1 MILPLLLMTLSA
13 DQAAPAAKLPTPIN
27 ADSGNILHAPTRSL
41 RSATAAGVAGLPAVP
56 ASFRFQ
62 CSVNPANGEP
72 TACLLLDDAAKPAV
86 TKAEFDKRAAAT
98 AARASP
104 AARVALQRVL
114 FTRVRP
120 VEGATDPI
128 QMIFTDSVSA
138 KDAIRLDDAKNSSTM
153 ADIEMDERP
162 DGTILGSYYPAAA
175 MQASLQTRVRA
186 KCRVLPDRSLF
197 CRDAT
202 LVSPDSGITPAMES
216 DFRNA
221 AYQVL
226 GAVRLSPLTKAGEPV
241 VGRDVDMTIGFAAM

>member
-1 MILPLLLMTLSA
+1 MILPLLLMTLAA
-13 DQAAPAAKLPTPIN
+13 DQAAPAGKLPTPVN

-41 RSATAAGVAGLPAVP
+41 RSATAAGVAGLPTVP
-56 ASFRFQ
+56 TSFRFQ
-62 CSVNPANGEP
+62 CSVSPLNGEP
-72 TACLLLDDAAKPAV
+72 TTCLLLDDLAKPA
-86 TKAEFDKRAAAT
+86 TTTAEFEKRAAAT
-98 AARASP
+98 AASASP

-120 VEGATDPI
+120 TEGATAEV
-128 QMIFTDSVSA
+128 QMIFTESVSA
-138 KDAIRLDDAKNSSTM
+138 KDVIQLDDAKNSSTM
-153 ADIEMDERP
+153 SDIEMDERP
-162 DGTILGSYYPAAA
+162 DGTILGAYYPASA
-175 MQASLQTRVRA
+175 MKASLQTRVRA

-197 CRDAT
+197 CRNAT

-226 GAVRLSPLTKAGEPV
+226 GAVRLSPLTRAGEPV